1 MAQEEEIEK
10 TEDLE
15 PEKTEKLDIEDIK
28 DPDEKI
34 EDLDLEEAV
43 SEEAEPATEKEE
55 PKEEKTKKEDDPK
68 PTPSPEAVEAVIA
81 KTSEV
86 KKPRKPFPLK
96 PVLIALLLI
105 ILTAALVLGGV
116 YYYLNNKKK
125 TDDAANNPP
134 QTTDATSETAASE
147 APVSTDVYRYVSEPV
162 GLNLR
167 KEASTMGELVALMPF
182 GAKLKVL
189 NDQNDW
195 LQVEYNS
202 KTGWCAKQYTS
213 TTNPL
218 VYQNTDYGF
227 ELTFPQSWAGY
238 KVFKKSITGTTATY
252 YVGLPTT
259 DTAWTDSGV
268 DKGYASLFAVSV
280 YTSAQ
285 WTTAAGGSGSIPS
298 KLGEKGGYVFAWSSA
313 QSSPSDLE
321 SKFSDNKTI
330 VATFKTL

>member
-1 MAQEEEIEK
+1 MAKEEEKIEK
-10 TEDLE
+10 NEDLE
-15 PEKTEKLDIEDIK
+15 PEKAEKLDIEDIK

-43 SEEAEPATEKEE
+43 SEETEPAAEKEE
-55 PKEEKTKKEDDPK
+55 PKQEKVKKEEDPE
-68 PTPSPEAVEAVIA
+68 PTPPAEEVEEVIE

-86 KKPRKPFPLK
+86 KKPKKPFPVK
-96 PVLIALLLI
+96 PVLIVVLLVI
-105 ILTAALVLGGV
+105 VVAALILGGV
-116 YYYLNNKKK
+116 YYYLNNKNEA
-125 TDDAANNPP
+125 TETTTETP
-134 QTTDATSETAASE
+134 QTTEEEATVDE
-147 APVSTDVYRYVSEPV
+147 PVSADVYRYVSEPV

-167 KEASTMGELVALMPF
+167 KDPNTNGELVALMPF

-189 NDQNDW
+189 DEQNDW
-195 LQVEYNS
+195 LQVEYDG
-202 KTGWCAKQYTS
+202 KTGWCAKVYTS
-213 TTNPL
+213 TANPL
-218 VYQNTDYGF
+218 VYQNSDYDF

-238 KVFKKSITGTTATY
+238 KFFKKSISGTEATY

-259 DTAWTDSGV
+259 DTAWTDSGA

-285 WTTAAGGSGSIPS
+285 WTTITAEDGPTPT

-313 QSSPSDLE
+313 QSTPSDLE

-330 VATFKTL
+330 IATFKTL